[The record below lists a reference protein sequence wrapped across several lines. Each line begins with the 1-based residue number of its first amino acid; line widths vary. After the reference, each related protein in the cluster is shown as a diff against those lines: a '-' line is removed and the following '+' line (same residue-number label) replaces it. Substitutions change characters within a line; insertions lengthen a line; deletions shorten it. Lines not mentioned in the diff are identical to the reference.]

1 MAHMDTG
8 YIALITTIVI
18 IVLLLV
24 QRTEKSK
31 RRLTWSFAIMSFLI
45 ISHNTFLKSDYHE
58 ETLIAFIIGFVVSG
72 LFWLFIG
79 KYNPVGTS
87 DDMKV
92 MGLDD

>member
-1 MAHMDTG
+1 MDTG
-8 YIALITTIVI
+8 YIALIATIVT
-18 IVLLLV
+18 LLLLLI
-24 QRTEKSK
+24 QRTEASK
-31 RRLTWSFAIMSFLI
+31 RRMSWTFAIICFLI
-45 ISHNTFLKSDYHE
+45 IRHNTFIKSDYHE
-58 ETLIAFIIGFVVSG
+58 ETLIAFIVGFVISG